1 MKTNNN
7 HILVPVDF
15 SEQSLLTIKQSYNL
29 ARYHNSDIT
38 LLYVIDGDF
47 LHKLTH
53 LFKGDT
59 ENENRLRV
67 DTTERLQ
74 RIADGTKTESGL
86 NVNILVTS
94 GKIYDEIVRVA
105 NEIDAVMIIMG
116 TNGGT
121 DSIKKKFIGS
131 NAIRVINEAKCPV
144 ISIRGKQHRE
154 GCKRIVLPLDL
165 SLESRDKV
173 NKAIEVAKYFSSE
186 INIISLYDSGDEFLI
201 SKLKLQMQN
210 VQQFIIDD
218 GVNATS
224 ELVLSKDVSESVIA
238 FANKMDAD
246 LIIII
251 SQADKEIKE
260 WFLGT
265 EAQDIINNSEI
276 PVLSVKAMERKD
288 TYEYVL
294 S

>member
-1 MKTNNN
+1 MKTSDN
-7 HILVPVDF
+7 HILVPIDF

-29 ARYHNSDIT
+29 ARFHHSDIT

-59 ENENRLRV
+59 ENENRLRAE
-67 DTTERLQ
+67 TTERLQ
-74 RIADGTKTESGL
+74 QIADETKAESGL
-86 NVNILVTS
+86 NVNIVVTS
-94 GKIYDEIVRVA
+94 GKIYDEIVRVSI
-105 NEIDAVMIIMG
+105 EINAVMIIMG

-144 ISIRGKQHRE
+144 ISIRGKQHRQ

-173 NKAIEVAKYFSSE
+173 NKAIEIAKYFNSE
-186 INIISLYDSGDEFLI
+186 INIISLYDTNDEFLI

-210 VQQFIIDD
+210 VQQFIIDE
-218 GVNATS
+218 GVTATS
-224 ELVLSKDVSESVIA
+224 ELVLSKDTSDTVIEY
-238 FANKMDAD
+238 ANRVDAD

-251 SQADKEIKE
+251 SQADLEIKE

-276 PVLSVKAMERKD
+276 PVLSVRAMERKD
-288 TYEYVL
+288 TYDSVL